1 LERNGISFLA
11 RPRLVVCWRARENGG
26 TSRPTPP
33 GENFPERPTENP
45 RQPSSLCLDLDK
57 EKKSV
62 LTEQCKASVLAST
75 SYDFGAPLPRV
86 NNLTV
91 HIMVERGP
99 MWLKFLKGELDH
111 AEIPKDN
118 FDASVENGE
127 LKPEL
132 QKKKMVMTADQSSTE
147 WWVGFNMNDPIIG
160 KNKLLRKAMALAFD
174 SKKHNELFGFGM
186 ALLSNQILP
195 ATVTGFNSK
204 LPPKEYN
211 IEKAKK
217 ILALAGY
224 PNGKGLPEFNYDTEG
239 AVLHRQMG
247 EFFKSQMAQ
256 IGIKIK
262 VNLHTRPEYFDAR
275 KKGKTQIIYDGWIAD
290 YPDAENF
297 MQLLY
302 GPNSSP
308 GMNNS
313 SFKNAEYDKL
323 YEKMR
328 DMPDS
333 KERQK
338 IIDQMTAIAAEEQ
351 VWIPNWVAK
360 IFNVRQA
367 WLKNY
372 KYSDFGYNVYK
383 YYGVDFEE
391 KERLKQELFS
401 R

>member
-1 LERNGISFLA
+1 
-11 RPRLVVCWRARENGG
+11 
-26 TSRPTPP
+26 
-33 GENFPERPTENP
+33 
-45 RQPSSLCLDLDK
+45 
-57 EKKSV
+57 
-62 LTEQCKASVLAST
+62 
-75 SYDFGAPLPRV
+75 
-86 NNLTV
+86 
-91 HIMVERGP
+91 
-99 MWLKFLKGELDH
+99 
-111 AEIPKDN
+111 
-118 FDASVENGE
+118 
-127 LKPEL
+127 
-132 QKKKMVMTADQSSTE
+132 
-147 WWVGFNMNDPIIG
+147 
-160 KNKLLRKAMALAFD
+160 
-174 SKKHNELFGFGM
+174 
-186 ALLSNQILP
+186 
-195 ATVTGFNSK
+195 
-204 LPPKEYN
+204 
-211 IEKAKK
+211 
-217 ILALAGY
+217 
-224 PNGKGLPEFNYDTEG
+224 
-239 AVLHRQMG
+239 MG

-302 GPNSSP
+302 GPNSAP

>member
-1 LERNGISFLA
+1 
-11 RPRLVVCWRARENGG
+11 V
-26 TSRPTPP
+26 
-33 GENFPERPTENP
+33 
-45 RQPSSLCLDLDK
+45 
-57 EKKSV
+57 
-62 LTEQCKASVLAST
+62 
-75 SYDFGAPLPRV
+75 
-86 NNLTV
+86 
-91 HIMVERGP
+91 
-99 MWLKFLKGELDH
+99 
-111 AEIPKDN
+111 
-118 FDASVENGE
+118 
-127 LKPEL
+127 
-132 QKKKMVMTADQSSTE
+132 
-147 WWVGFNMNDPIIG
+147 
-160 KNKLLRKAMALAFD
+160 
-174 SKKHNELFGFGM
+174 
-186 ALLSNQILP
+186 
-195 ATVTGFNSK
+195 
-204 LPPKEYN
+204 
-211 IEKAKK
+211 EKAKEL
-217 ILALAGY
+217 LAKAGF
-224 PNGKGLPEFNYDTEG
+224 PGGKGLPPFTFDVQSASSQRQFAEFIKDE
-239 AVLHRQMG
+239 MS
-247 EFFKSQMAQ
+247 K
-256 IGIKIK
+256 IGIQINIV
-262 VNLHTRPEYFDAR
+262 VNTRPQLLEKN
-275 KKGKTQIIYDGWIAD
+275 KKGQLQIHQDGWIAD